1 MDFEAIAEA
10 AVRDQ
15 RAAGLAISI
24 VTHGSLRY
32 ARGFGVRNIATREPV
47 DEHTQ
52 FHSASVS
59 KTVVAAALL
68 RLEHDGTLR
77 LTDKLVD
84 RLPSHGNC
92 KVG

>member
-1 MDFEAIAEA
+1 
-10 AVRDQ
+10 
-15 RAAGLAISI
+15 
-24 VTHGSLRY
+24 
-32 ARGFGVRNIATREPV
+32 
-47 DEHTQ
+47 
-52 FHSASVS
+52 VS